1 MYSPFFENYN
11 PNPGQTSSSGN
22 DQSGIEYWDEK
33 VKKGIFDEEFLYPN
47 PLNNQPWGSNYKLY
61 KEAHKN
67 RIRTLASYTDAKN
80 IFDVIRNH
88 QVILITMGTGAGKTV
103 MMPKLM
109 LHYFAYQKKI
119 AINIPRKAIT
129 ETEGVIKKKVKANFK
144 VLGAKLGAN
153 MKEAASAI
161 SVLNQTQ
168 IAELEQVGSIVLPL
182 QNIQFTLEIAD
193 VEVSAEDI
201 PGWSVA
207 SKGVLTVALDI
218 TITPELQSEGSAREL
233 INRIQNIRKDS
244 GLEVTDKIKVQ
255 IQQQDELEQA
265 IKNNEAYIMS
275 ETLTK
280 ELQFVASVSEGIEIE
295 FDDIKTKILIS
306 K

>member
-119 AINIPRKAIT
+119 AITIPRKAIT
-129 ETEGVIKKKVKANFK
+129 ETAGVYGADTLDCELGKQVGYRHGSEKEKSSEETMLLYTTDGTIKGKMTTSDPELKEYYTIIIDEAHERNVNIDILFTLLKDLCKKRPEFKLVIMSATVDTNVFKNYFEKNGLTFKHYHVATADETPKYTIDKIYLENQIDKKK
-144 VLGAKLGAN
+144 
-153 MKEAASAI
+153 S
-161 SVLNQTQ
+161 
-168 IAELEQVGSIVLPL
+168 
-182 QNIQFTLEIAD
+182 
-193 VEVSAEDI
+193 
-201 PGWSVA
+201 
-207 SKGVLTVALDI
+207 
-218 TITPELQSEGSAREL
+218 PEYMEKYME
-233 INRIQNIRKDS
+233 K
-244 GLEVTDKIKVQ
+244 
-255 IQQQDELEQA
+255 
-265 IKNNEAYIMS
+265 Y
-275 ETLTK
+275 
-280 ELQFVASVSEGIEIE
+280 
-295 FDDIKTKILIS
+295 
-306 K
+306 